1 MKKYVKL
8 YDVTALYPIWFL
20 LLMPNTWIFLI
31 ATQFILAS
39 FVLLG
44 GLKYMEYEDVSSV
57 WKKTIIWNTLY
68 GFIGYPITCG
78 ILFATQFISETM
90 PKGEWLLENLTTPL
104 ATNPFSHLTS
114 AIFIIVVVAFSAFI
128 SYIMNRF
135 FSFKRTNLNKSQINR
150 LSIYLAIITAPYITM
165 IPSVSLYNALLK

>member
-78 ILFATQFISETM
+78 ILFATQFIPETM
-90 PKGEWLLENLTTPL
+90 PNGKWLLENLTTPL

-114 AIFIIVVVAFSAFI
+114 TVFIIVIVVFSAFL
-128 SYIMNRF
+128 SYMMNKL
-135 FSFKRTNLNKSQINR
+135 FSFKKTNLNKSQVNR
-150 LSIYLAIITAPYITM
+150 LSIYLAIITAPYIAM
-165 IPSVSLYNALLK
+165 IPSVSLYNSML

>member
-20 LLMPNTWIFLI
+20 LLMPNTWILLI
-31 ATQFILAS
+31 TTQFILAS
-39 FVLLG
+39 FVLIG
-44 GLKYMEYEDVSSV
+44 GLKYMEYDDISSV

-78 ILFATQFISETM
+78 ILFSTQFISETM
-90 PKGEWLLENLTTPL
+90 PKGEWLLENLATPL
-104 ATNPFSHLTS
+104 ATNPFSHITS

-128 SYIMNRF
+128 SYVMNR
-135 FSFKRTNLNKSQINR
+135 SLAFKRTNLSKAQVNR
-150 LSIYLAIITAPYITM
+150 LSIYLAIITAPYIAM
-165 IPSVSLYNALLK
+165 IPSISLYNSILK

>member
-44 GLKYMEYEDVSSV
+44 GLKSMEYDDVSSV

-78 ILFATQFISETM
+78 ILFATQFISESM
-90 PKGEWLLENLTTPL
+90 PNGAWLLENITTPL
-104 ATNPFSHLTS
+104 ATNPFSHVAS
-114 AIFIIVVVAFSAFI
+114 AIFIIAIVLFAALI
-128 SYIMNRF
+128 SYIMNKF
-135 FSFKRTNLNKSQINR
+135 FAFRRTNLNKSQVNR
-150 LSIYLAIITAPYITM
+150 LSIYLAIITAPYIVM
-165 IPSVSLYNALLK
+165 IPSVSIYNALL